1 MNPTAISASI
11 GLANNLWSRFKDY
24 REEKE
29 LEAYA
34 ALEGAA
40 ARAESRS
47 KDLFPE
53 ARRNAGAVT
62 QAAHER
68 LERTIAELKER
79 GQEAGKQASER
90 FEEARKDAKKAQ
102 KKTKKQAKK
111 QSKAARK
118 AANKAQKQSAKKLK
132 KAKKVNF
139 RKEDKGSK
147 FWPFALIL
155 TLVSAV
161 AGGAYYFFKI
171 RKEEASEFP
180 PRVEVFTTGAD
191 AAAEGSTLV
200 YTSTTEDDHK
210 VSDLAE
216 EGVVERD
223 EELLGSID
231 EQLAKHKEEAE
242 AAADA
247 DTSRITDDRDDEG
260 KHRLQTNEQE

>member
-102 KKTKKQAKK
+102 RKTKKQAKK

-171 RKEEASEFP
+171 RKEAPSEVP
-180 PRVEVFTTGAD
+180 PRVEDFGGGAD

-200 YTSTTEDDHK
+200 YTSTSEQDLKKD
-210 VSDLAE
+210 SDLAE

-231 EQLAKHKEEAE
+231 EQLAKHKEEA
-242 AAADA
+242 AAAEA
-247 DTSRITDDRDDEG
+247 DTSRITDDREDEG
-260 KHRLQTNEQE
+260 KHRLQTDEQE

>member
-1 MNPTAISASI
+1 MNPTAISASVS
-11 GLANNLWSRFKDY
+11 LATTLWNRFKDY
-24 REEKE
+24 RDEKA
-29 LEAYA
+29 LEAYT
-34 ALEGAA
+34 ALEAA
-40 ARAESRS
+40 AAEVEERS
-47 KDLFPE
+47 KDAFPE
-53 ARRNAGAVT
+53 ARRSAGAVT

-68 LERTIAELKER
+68 LERTIAELKDR
-79 GQEAGKQASER
+79 GQEVSKQASER
-90 FEEARKDAKKAQ
+90 FDEVRKDAKKAQ
-102 KKTKKQAKK
+102 K
-111 QSKAARK
+111 R
-118 AANKAQKQSAKKLK
+118 SAKKFKNINFGKEK
-132 KAKKVNF
+132 KS
-139 RKEDKGSK
+139 SK

-155 TLVSAV
+155 ALISAI
-161 AGGAYYFFKI
+161 GGGLYYFFKI
-171 RKEEASEFP
+171 RKEEASEVP
-180 PRVEVFTTGAD
+180 PRVEDFTTGAD